1 MGAAQVVA
9 KVADSRLLTK
19 VRRTTRARGAIRDL
33 RERER
38 EKRGIFFIRP

>member
-19 VRRTTRARGAIRDL
+19 VRLSTRARGAIC
-33 RERER
+33 ERKK
-38 EKRGIFFIRP
+38 EKRGVFFIRP